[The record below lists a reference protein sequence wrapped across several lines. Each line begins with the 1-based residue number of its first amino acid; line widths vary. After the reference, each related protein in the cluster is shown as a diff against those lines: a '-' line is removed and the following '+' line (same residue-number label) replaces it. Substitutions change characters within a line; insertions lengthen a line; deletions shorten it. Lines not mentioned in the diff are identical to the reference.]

1 MKLPISRQPVI
12 IWPRRTSVDGN
23 DCLLYRTN
31 EIHNIDNM
39 KDDILKAIDQASEWL
54 EIDGVEG
61 VAEGE
66 KGGERCITV
75 LVSVPP
81 SKITV
86 EIPSNFLGYPV
97 IFDESGIIT
106 AQ

>member
-1 MKLPISRQPVI
+1 MKYDI
-12 IWPRRTSVDGN
+12 I
-23 DCLLYRTN
+23 
-31 EIHNIDNM
+31 
-39 KDDILKAIDQASEWL
+39 KAIDQASKWL
-54 EIDGVEG
+54 EIEGVEG
-61 VAEGE
+61 VVEGDISG
-66 KGGERCITV
+66 KLCITV

-81 SKITV
+81 SEITV

>member
-1 MKLPISRQPVI
+1 M
-12 IWPRRTSVDGN
+12 
-23 DCLLYRTN
+23 LYRTI
-31 EIHNIDNM
+31 EINNIENV
-39 KDDILKAIDQASEWL
+39 KSDILKAIDKASKWL

-66 KGGERCITV
+66 ISGKTCITV
-75 LVSVPP
+75 LVSVPASEIP
-81 SKITV
+81 V